1 MIMSENENLNASV
14 VMVSLLS
21 SLLVVGLIAVSIV
34 S

>member
-1 MIMSENENLNASV
+1 MHENENLSASL

-21 SLLVVGLIAVSIV
+21 SLFVLGFVAVSIV